1 MKNYRIQ
8 LLNTF
13 YDNLSMVETIE
24 RVRNAIE
31 SHMQIHHTVINAN
44 KVVLLQNDSELR
56 RSVNSA
62 DLINIDGKGVLW
74 AAKLL
79 GKPVKERV
87 TGIDLMMECL
97 NLCQKK
103 GYKAYFFGAK
113 EEVVLKLINKISK
126 DYGENI
132 VAGYRNG
139 YFSPEQEEIIVE
151 DIRKSNPQMLFVAVP
166 SPKKENFLYQNKN
179 EFKNVNFIMGVGGSF
194 DVIAGKVKRAPS
206 WMQKFGLEWL
216 YRLIQEPKKMWKR
229 YLIGNFLFASLV
241 IKHKLCAEN

>member
-216 YRLIQEPKKMWKR
+216 YRLI
-229 YLIGNFLFASLV
+229 
-241 IKHKLCAEN
+241 